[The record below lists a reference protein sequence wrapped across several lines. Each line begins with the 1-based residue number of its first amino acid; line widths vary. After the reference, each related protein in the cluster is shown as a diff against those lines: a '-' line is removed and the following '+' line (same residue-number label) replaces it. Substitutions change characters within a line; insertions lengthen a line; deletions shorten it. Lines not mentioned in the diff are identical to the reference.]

1 MDLVPVPFG
10 WCRAVV
16 TDRDGKEVEHQV
28 RVGDLHV
35 GADETAGLEVVGDS
49 RTATEQ
55 PLKSDNRGPPPCEH
69 RRERNR
75 LFTRVL
81 DVDLQMI
88 LKVLTHSREMDAW
101 PDACSFEIVTVADA

>member
-28 RVGDLHV
+28 RVGDLLV

-55 PLKSDNRGPPPCEH
+55 PLKSNNRGAPPCEH

-75 LFTRVL
+75 LLDRKSTRL
-81 DVDLQMI
+81 KLQ
-88 LKVLTHSREMDAW
+88 SRGHLVCRLLLEKKKQQR
-101 PDACSFEIVTVADA
+101 